1 MGRSANLMIVV
12 MMMMMM
18 TGGTIPG
25 QVINVGGVDSSNNLT
40 CYRSSCFCTLGISE

>member
-12 MMMMMM
+12 MMMM
-18 TGGTIPG
+18 TEGTIPG

-40 CYRSSCFCTLGISE
+40 CYWSSCFCTLGISER